1 MIDATLVG
9 EKIFNIL
16 KGQGFMVKSY
26 DREGNLTLDASQATR
41 FAVPDPN
48 ILVRYDQDTQTVQ
61 LKTSSEVDD
70 DVTRTM
76 LKNLA
81 SDNLLN
87 FDYRRFEKKVTP
99 KGEQND
105 IAASKEQEVNDVMEG
120 FGTMTGTSKSSY
132 QTLEN
137 VKLVV
142 KHSKPVNEESRGA
155 RSRHIESIYI
165 RRGGEQFKMNE
176 NNLKAARAMAR
187 HIQEGGEMHDSVGQ
201 AISEAATEYRQLN
214 EFVRYVRRSGLVNE
228 ANQNYVDMATDNII
242 NIRESFDRLAKMK
255 TYASESEN
263 IVSRS
268 QSEMLG
274 EEDEFRS
281 AFTETHFDERVGS
294 AMESIRR
301 AMGRQAAYESHIQSA
316 IANESFSDLK
326 YMMSEGDLIEYES
339 PKAQL
344 GSYVNQLSQC
354 CEDNQLGSFLKTC
367 GSKISEDAEL
377 NVFEMNTVRGC
388 ISQAQGIKESV
399 KAYDHGRAYV
409 DFISK
414 FATLPA

>member
-26 DREGNLTLDASQATR
+26 DREGNLTLDASEATR
-41 FAVPDPN
+41 FAVPEPN

-61 LKTSSEVDD
+61 LKTSSDVDD
-70 DVTRTM
+70 EVTRTM

-87 FDYRRFEKKVTP
+87 FDYRRFEKKVSP

-137 VKLVV
+137 VKIAV

-155 RSRHIESIYI
+155 RSRNIESIHI
-165 RRGGEQFKMNE
+165 RRGGESFKMNE
-176 NNLKAARAMAR
+176 NNLRAARAMAR
-187 HIQEGGEMHDSVGQ
+187 HIQEGGEMHDSVGN
-201 AISEAATEYRQLN
+201 AIQQMATEHRELR
-214 EFVRYVRRSGLVNE
+214 EFVGYVRRNSLVSESNV
-228 ANQNYVDMATDNII
+228 NYVDMAVTNVSQ
-242 NIRESFDRLAKMK
+242 IRETFDRLARAK

-263 IVSRS
+263 IVNRS

-274 EEDEFRS
+274 EEEEFRS
-281 AFTETHFDERVGS
+281 AFTETHYDDRVS
-294 AMESIRR
+294 AAMESIHK
-301 AMGRQAAYESHIQSA
+301 AMGRQAAYESHIESA
-316 IANESFSDLK
+316 VANESFSNLK
-326 YMMSEGDLIEYES
+326 HMVSEGDLIEYET
-339 PKAQL
+339 PQAQL

-354 CEDNQLGSFLKTC
+354 CEDKQLGSFLKTC
-367 GSKISEDAEL
+367 GSKISEETEL

-388 ISQAQGIKESV
+388 LSQAQGIKESI

-409 DFISK
+409 DFI
-414 FATLPA
+414 ANMAVLPA

>member
-41 FAVPDPN
+41 FAVPEPN
-48 ILVRYDQDTQTVQ
+48 ILVRYDQDSQTIQ
-61 LKTSSEVDD
+61 LKTSADVDD

-87 FDYRRFEKKVTP
+87 FDYRRFEKKVSP

-120 FGTMTGTSKSSY
+120 FGSMTGTSKSSY

-187 HIQEGGEMHDSVGQ
+187 HIQEGGEMHDSIGK
-201 AISEAATEYRQLN
+201 AISEMATEYRQLN
-214 EFVRYVRRSGLVNE
+214 EFVRYVRRNGLMNE
-228 ANQNYVDMATDNII
+228 SNQNYVDMATDNIV
-242 NIRESFDRLAKMK
+242 NIREAFDRLAKVK
-255 TYASESEN
+255 TYATESEN
-263 IVSRS
+263 IVTRS

-274 EEDEFRS
+274 EEEEFRN
-281 AFTETHFDERVGS
+281 AFTETHFDDRVGA
-294 AMESIRR
+294 AMESIHR
-301 AMGRQAAYESHIQSA
+301 AMGRQAAYESHIESA
-316 IANESFSDLK
+316 IATESFGDLQ
-326 YMMSEGDLIEYES
+326 YMVSESDLIEYES

-344 GSYVNQLSQC
+344 GHYVNQLSQC
-354 CEDNQLGSFLKTC
+354 CEDNQLGAFLKTC
-367 GSKISEDAEL
+367 GSKISEDTEL
-377 NVFEMNTVRGC
+377 SEFEMNTVRGC
-388 ISQAQGIKESV
+388 LTQAQGVQESV
-399 KAYDHGRAYV
+399 KPYDHGKAYV
-409 DFISK
+409 DFISNM
-414 FATLPA
+414 AVLPA

>member
-1 MIDATLVG
+1 
-9 EKIFNIL
+9 
-16 KGQGFMVKSY
+16 MVKSY
-26 DREGNLTLDASQATR
+26 DREGNLTLDASEATR

-61 LKTSSEVDD
+61 LKTSSDVDD
-70 DVTRTM
+70 EVTRTM

-87 FDYRRFEKKVTP
+87 FDYRRFEKKVSP

-137 VKLVV
+137 VKIAV

-155 RSRHIESIYI
+155 RSRNIESIHI
-165 RRGGEQFKMNE
+165 RRGGESFKMNE
-176 NNLKAARAMAR
+176 NNLRAARAMAR
-187 HIQEGGEMHDSVGQ
+187 HIQEGGEMHDSVGN
-201 AISEAATEYRQLN
+201 AIQQMATEHRELR
-214 EFVRYVRRSGLVNE
+214 EFVGYVRRNSLVSESNV
-228 ANQNYVDMATDNII
+228 NYVDMAVTNVSQ
-242 NIRESFDRLAKMK
+242 IRETFDRLARAK

-263 IVSRS
+263 IVNRS

-274 EEDEFRS
+274 EEEEFRS
-281 AFTETHFDERVGS
+281 AFTETHYDDRVS
-294 AMESIRR
+294 AAMESIHR
-301 AMGRQAAYESHIQSA
+301 AMGRQAAYESHIESA
-316 IANESFSDLK
+316 VANESFSNLK
-326 YMMSEGDLIEYES
+326 HMVSEGDLIEYET
-339 PKAQL
+339 PQAQL

-354 CEDNQLGSFLKTC
+354 CEDKQLGSFLKTC
-367 GSKISEDAEL
+367 GSKISEETDL
-377 NVFEMNTVRGC
+377 SVFEMNTVRGC
-388 ISQAQGIKESV
+388 LSQAQGIKESV

-409 DFISK
+409 DFI
-414 FATLPA
+414 ANMAVLPA

>member
-26 DREGNLTLDASQATR
+26 DREGNLTLDSSEATR

-48 ILVRYDQDTQTVQ
+48 ILVRYDQDTQTIQ
-61 LKTSSEVDD
+61 LKTSSDTDD

-76 LKNLA
+76 LKNLS

-87 FDYRRFEKKVTP
+87 FDYRRFEKKVSP
-99 KGEQND
+99 KGEQKD

-155 RSRHIESIYI
+155 RSRHIESIHI
-165 RRGGEQFKMNE
+165 RRGGESFKMNE
-176 NNLKAARAMAR
+176 NNLRAARAMAR
-187 HIQEGGEMHDSVGQ
+187 HIQEGGEIYDSVGN
-201 AISEAATEYRQLN
+201 AIQQMATEHRELR
-214 EFVRYVRRSGLVNE
+214 EFVGYVRRNKLVSESNV
-228 ANQNYVDMATDNII
+228 NYVDMAVTNVSQ
-242 NIRESFDRLAKMK
+242 IRETFERLARAK

-263 IVSRS
+263 IVNRS

-274 EEDEFRS
+274 EEEEFRS
-281 AFTETHFDERVGS
+281 AFTETHYDDRVS
-294 AMESIRR
+294 AAMESIHR
-301 AMGRQAAYESHIQSA
+301 AMGRQAAYESHIESA
-316 IANESFSDLK
+316 IANESFRNLK
-326 YMMSEGDLIEYES
+326 NMVSEDLIEYDT
-339 PKAQL
+339 PHAQL

-354 CEDNQLGSFLKTC
+354 CEDKQLSSFLKTC
-367 GSKISEDAEL
+367 GSKISEETEL
-377 NVFEMNTVRGC
+377 NVFEMKTVKGC
-388 ISQAQGIKESV
+388 VSQAQDITESV

-409 DFISK
+409 DFI
-414 FATLPA
+414 ANMAVLPV

>member
-26 DREGNLTLDASQATR
+26 DRDGKLTLNAGDATR
-41 FAVPDPN
+41 FAVPEPN
-48 ILVRYDQDTQTVQ
+48 ILVRYDQDTQTIQ
-61 LKTSSEVDD
+61 LKTSSDVED

-132 QTLEN
+132 QTLES

-142 KHSKPVNEESRGA
+142 KHSNPVNEESRGA
-155 RSRHIESIYI
+155 RSRNIESIHI
-165 RRGGEQFKMNE
+165 RRGGESFKMNE
-176 NNLKAARAMAR
+176 NNLRAARAMAR
-187 HIQEGGEMHDSVGQ
+187 HIQEGGEMHDSVGN
-201 AISEAATEYRQLN
+201 AIQQMATEHRELK
-214 EFVRYVRRSGLVNE
+214 EFVGYVRRNKLVSESNV
-228 ANQNYVDMATDNII
+228 NYVDMAVTNV
-242 NIRESFDRLAKMK
+242 NQIRETFERIARAK

-263 IVSRS
+263 IVNRS

-274 EEDEFRS
+274 EEEEFRS
-281 AFTETHFDERVGS
+281 AFTETHYDDRVS
-294 AMESIRR
+294 AAMESIHR
-301 AMGRQAAYESHIQSA
+301 AMGRQAAYESHIESA

-326 YMMSEGDLIEYES
+326 HMVSEDLIEYDT
-339 PKAQL
+339 PQAQL

-354 CEDNQLGSFLKTC
+354 CEDKQLGSFLKTC
-367 GSKISEDAEL
+367 GSKISEETEL

-388 ISQAQGIKESV
+388 LTQAQGIKESV

-409 DFISK
+409 DFI
-414 FATLPA
+414 ANMAVLPA

>member
-26 DREGNLTLDASQATR
+26 DRDGKLTLNAGDATR

-48 ILVRYDQDTQTVQ
+48 ILVRYDQDTQTIQ
-61 LKTSSEVDD
+61 LKTSSDVED

-132 QTLEN
+132 QTLES

-142 KHSKPVNEESRGA
+142 KHSNPVNEESRGA
-155 RSRHIESIYI
+155 RSRNIESIHI
-165 RRGGEQFKMNE
+165 RRGGESFKMNE
-176 NNLKAARAMAR
+176 NNLRAARAMAR
-187 HIQEGGEMHDSVGQ
+187 HIQEGGEMHDSVGS
-201 AISEAATEYRQLN
+201 AIQQMATEHRELK
-214 EFVRYVRRSGLVNE
+214 EFVGYVRRNKLVSESNV
-228 ANQNYVDMATDNII
+228 NYVDMAVTNV
-242 NIRESFDRLAKMK
+242 NQIRETFERIARAK

-263 IVSRS
+263 IVNRS

-274 EEDEFRS
+274 EEEEFRS
-281 AFTETHFDERVGS
+281 AFTETHYDDRVGA
-294 AMESIRR
+294 AMESIHR
-301 AMGRQAAYESHIQSA
+301 AMGRQAAYESHIESA

-326 YMMSEGDLIEYES
+326 HMVSEDLIEYDT
-339 PKAQL
+339 PQAQL

-354 CEDNQLGSFLKTC
+354 CEDKQLGSFLKTC
-367 GSKISEDAEL
+367 GSKISEETEL

-388 ISQAQGIKESV
+388 LTQAQSIKESV

-409 DFISK
+409 DFI
-414 FATLPA
+414 ANMAVLPA

>member
-1 MIDATLVG
+1 
-9 EKIFNIL
+9 
-16 KGQGFMVKSY
+16 MVKSY
-26 DREGNLTLDASQATR
+26 DREGNLTLDASEATR
-41 FAVPDPN
+41 FAVPEPN

-61 LKTSSEVDD
+61 LKTSSDVDD
-70 DVTRTM
+70 EVTRTM

-137 VKLVV
+137 VKIAV

-155 RSRHIESIYI
+155 RSRNIESIHI
-165 RRGGEQFKMNE
+165 RRGGESFKMNE
-176 NNLKAARAMAR
+176 NNLRAARAMAR
-187 HIQEGGEMHDSVGQ
+187 HIQEGGEMHDSVGN
-201 AISEAATEYRQLN
+201 AIQQMATEHRELR
-214 EFVRYVRRSGLVNE
+214 EFVGYVRRNSLVSESNV
-228 ANQNYVDMATDNII
+228 NYVDMAVTNVSQ
-242 NIRESFDRLAKMK
+242 IRETFDRLARAK

-263 IVSRS
+263 IVNRS

-274 EEDEFRS
+274 EEEEFRS
-281 AFTETHFDERVGS
+281 AFTETHYDDRVS
-294 AMESIRR
+294 AAMESIHR
-301 AMGRQAAYESHIQSA
+301 AMGRQAAYESHIESA
-316 IANESFSDLK
+316 VANESFSNLK
-326 YMMSEGDLIEYES
+326 HMVSEGDLIEYET
-339 PKAQL
+339 PQAQL

-354 CEDNQLGSFLKTC
+354 CEDKQLGSFLKTC
-367 GSKISEDAEL
+367 GSKISEETEL

-388 ISQAQGIKESV
+388 LSQAQGIKESV

-409 DFISK
+409 DFI
-414 FATLPA
+414 ANMAVLPA

>member
-41 FAVPDPN
+41 FAVPEPN
-48 ILVRYDQDTQTVQ
+48 ILVRYDQDSQTIG
-61 LKTSSEVDD
+61 LKSSADVDD

-76 LKNLA
+76 LKNL
-81 SDNLLN
+81 SDDNLLN
-87 FDYRRFEKKVTP
+87 FDYRRFEKKVSP
-99 KGEQND
+99 KGESPD
-105 IAASKEQEVNDVMEG
+105 IEASKEQEVNDVMEG

-137 VKLVV
+137 VRLVV
-142 KHSKPVNEESRGA
+142 RHSKPVNEESRGA
-155 RSRHIESIYI
+155 RSRNIESIHI
-165 RRGGEQFKMNE
+165 RRGGESFKMNE
-176 NNLKAARAMAR
+176 NNLRAARAMAR
-187 HIQEGGEMHDSVGQ
+187 HIQEGGEMHDSVGN
-201 AISEAATEYRQLN
+201 AIQQMATEHRELK
-214 EFVRYVRRSGLVNE
+214 EFVGYVRRNQLVSESNV
-228 ANQNYVDMATDNII
+228 NYVDMAVTNV
-242 NIRESFDRLAKMK
+242 NQIRETFERIARAK

-263 IVSRS
+263 IVNRS

-274 EEDEFRS
+274 EEEEFRS
-281 AFTETHFDERVGS
+281 AFTETHYDDRVS
-294 AMESIRR
+294 AAMESIHK
-301 AMGRQAAYESHIQSA
+301 AMGRQAAYESHIESA

-326 YMMSEGDLIEYES
+326 HMVSEDLIEYDT
-339 PKAQL
+339 PQAQL

-354 CEDNQLGSFLKTC
+354 CEDKQLGSFLKTC
-367 GSKISEDAEL
+367 GSKISEETEL

-388 ISQAQGIKESV
+388 LSQAQGIKESV

-409 DFISK
+409 DFI
-414 FATLPA
+414 ANMAVLPA

>member
-26 DREGNLTLDASQATR
+26 DRDGKLTLNAGDATR

-48 ILVRYDQDTQTVQ
+48 ILVRYDQDTQTIQ
-61 LKTSSEVDD
+61 LKTSSDVED

-87 FDYRRFEKKVTP
+87 FDYRRFEKKVSP

-132 QTLEN
+132 QTLES

-142 KHSKPVNEESRGA
+142 KHSNPVNEESRGA
-155 RSRHIESIYI
+155 RSRNIESIHI
-165 RRGGEQFKMNE
+165 RRGGESFKMNE
-176 NNLKAARAMAR
+176 NNLRAARAMAR
-187 HIQEGGEMHDSVGQ
+187 HIQEGGEMHDSVGN
-201 AISEAATEYRQLN
+201 AIQQMATEHRELK
-214 EFVRYVRRSGLVNE
+214 EFVGYVRRNKLVSESNV
-228 ANQNYVDMATDNII
+228 NYVDMAVTNV
-242 NIRESFDRLAKMK
+242 NQIRETFERIARAK

-263 IVSRS
+263 IVNRS

-274 EEDEFRS
+274 EEEEFRS
-281 AFTETHFDERVGS
+281 AFTETHYDDRVGA
-294 AMESIRR
+294 AMESIHR
-301 AMGRQAAYESHIQSA
+301 AMGRQAAYESHIESA

-326 YMMSEGDLIEYES
+326 HMVSEDLIEYDT
-339 PKAQL
+339 PQAQL

-354 CEDNQLGSFLKTC
+354 CEDKQLGSFLKTC
-367 GSKISEDAEL
+367 GSKISEETDL

-388 ISQAQGIKESV
+388 LTQAQGIKESV

-409 DFISK
+409 DFI
-414 FATLPA
+414 ANMAVLPA

>member
-1 MIDATLVG
+1 
-9 EKIFNIL
+9 
-16 KGQGFMVKSY
+16 MVKSY
-26 DREGNLTLDASQATR
+26 DREGNLTLDASEATR

-61 LKTSSEVDD
+61 LKTSSDVDD
-70 DVTRTM
+70 EVTRTM

-87 FDYRRFEKKVTP
+87 FDYRRFEKKVSP

-137 VKLVV
+137 VKIAV

-155 RSRHIESIYI
+155 RSRNIESIHI
-165 RRGGEQFKMNE
+165 RRGGESFKMNE
-176 NNLKAARAMAR
+176 NDLRAARAMAR
-187 HIQEGGEMHDSVGQ
+187 HIQEGGEMHDSVGN
-201 AISEAATEYRQLN
+201 AIQQMATEHRELR
-214 EFVRYVRRSGLVNE
+214 EFVGYVRRNSLVSESNV
-228 ANQNYVDMATDNII
+228 NYVDMAVTNVSQ
-242 NIRESFDRLAKMK
+242 IRETFDRLARAK

-263 IVSRS
+263 IVNRS

-274 EEDEFRS
+274 EEEEFRS
-281 AFTETHFDERVGS
+281 AFTETHYDDRVS
-294 AMESIRR
+294 AAMESIHR
-301 AMGRQAAYESHIQSA
+301 AMGRQAAYESHIESA
-316 IANESFSDLK
+316 VANESFSNLK
-326 YMMSEGDLIEYES
+326 HMVSEGDLIEYET
-339 PKAQL
+339 PQAQL

-354 CEDNQLGSFLKTC
+354 CEDKQLGSFLKTC
-367 GSKISEDAEL
+367 GSKISEETEL

-388 ISQAQGIKESV
+388 LSQAQGIKESI

-409 DFISK
+409 DFI
-414 FATLPA
+414 ANMAVLPA

>member
-1 MIDATLVG
+1 MIEANLVG

-16 KGQGFMVKSY
+16 KGQGFMVKNY
-26 DREGNLTLDASQATR
+26 DREGNLTLNAGEATR
-41 FAVPDPN
+41 FAVPEPN
-48 ILVRYDQDTQTVQ
+48 ILVRYDQDTQTIQ
-61 LKTSSEVDD
+61 LKTSSDVED

-142 KHSKPVNEESRGA
+142 RHSKPVNEESRGA
-155 RSRHIESIYI
+155 RSRNIESIHI
-165 RRGGEQFKMNE
+165 RRGGESFKMNE
-176 NNLKAARAMAR
+176 NNLRAARAMAR
-187 HIQEGGEMHDSVGQ
+187 HIQEGGEMHDSVGN
-201 AISEAATEYRQLN
+201 AIQQMATEHRELK
-214 EFVRYVRRSGLVNE
+214 EFVGYVRRNKLVSESNV
-228 ANQNYVDMATDNII
+228 NYVDMAVTNV
-242 NIRESFDRLAKMK
+242 NQIRETFERIARAK

-263 IVSRS
+263 IVNRS

-274 EEDEFRS
+274 EEEEFRS
-281 AFTETHFDERVGS
+281 AFTETHYDDRVS
-294 AMESIRR
+294 AAMESIHK
-301 AMGRQAAYESHIQSA
+301 AMGRQAAYESHIESA

-326 YMMSEGDLIEYES
+326 HMVSEDLIEYDT
-339 PKAQL
+339 PQAQL

-354 CEDNQLGSFLKTC
+354 CEDKQLSSFLKTC
-367 GSKISEDAEL
+367 GSKISEETEL
-377 NVFEMNTVRGC
+377 SVFEMKTVKGC
-388 ISQAQGIKESV
+388 VSQAQDITESV

-409 DFISK
+409 DFI
-414 FATLPA
+414 ANMAVLPA

>member
-1 MIDATLVG
+1 
-9 EKIFNIL
+9 
-16 KGQGFMVKSY
+16 MVKSY
-26 DREGNLTLDASQATR
+26 DREGNLTLDASEATR
-41 FAVPDPN
+41 FAVPEPN
-48 ILVRYDQDTQTVQ
+48 VLVRYDQDTQTVQ
-61 LKTSSEVDD
+61 LKTSSDVDD
-70 DVTRTM
+70 EVTRTM

-137 VKLVV
+137 VKIAV

-155 RSRHIESIYI
+155 RSRNIESIHI
-165 RRGGEQFKMNE
+165 RRGGESFKMNE
-176 NNLKAARAMAR
+176 NNLRAARAMAR
-187 HIQEGGEMHDSVGQ
+187 HIQEGGEMHDSVGN
-201 AISEAATEYRQLN
+201 AIQQMATEHRELR
-214 EFVRYVRRSGLVNE
+214 EFVGYVRRNSLVSESNV
-228 ANQNYVDMATDNII
+228 NYVDMAVTNVSQ
-242 NIRESFDRLAKMK
+242 IRETFDRLARAK

-263 IVSRS
+263 IVNRS

-274 EEDEFRS
+274 EEEEFRN
-281 AFTETHFDERVGS
+281 AFTETHYDDRVS
-294 AMESIRR
+294 AAMESIHR
-301 AMGRQAAYESHIQSA
+301 AMGRQAAYESHIESA
-316 IANESFSDLK
+316 VANESFSNLK
-326 YMMSEGDLIEYES
+326 HMVSEGDLIEYET
-339 PKAQL
+339 PQAQL

-354 CEDNQLGSFLKTC
+354 CEDKQLGSFLKTC
-367 GSKISEDAEL
+367 GSKISEETEL

-388 ISQAQGIKESV
+388 LSQAQGIKESV

-409 DFISK
+409 DFI
-414 FATLPA
+414 ANMAVLPA

>member
-26 DREGNLTLDASQATR
+26 DRDGKLTLNAGDATR

-48 ILVRYDQDTQTVQ
+48 ILVRYDQDTQTIQ
-61 LKTSSEVDD
+61 LKTSSDVED

-132 QTLEN
+132 QTLES

-142 KHSKPVNEESRGA
+142 KHSNPVNEESRGA
-155 RSRHIESIYI
+155 RSRNIESIHI
-165 RRGGEQFKMNE
+165 RRGGESFKMNE
-176 NNLKAARAMAR
+176 NNLRAARAMAR
-187 HIQEGGEMHDSVGQ
+187 HIQEGGEMHDSVGN
-201 AISEAATEYRQLN
+201 AIQQMATEHRELK
-214 EFVRYVRRSGLVNE
+214 EFVGYVRRNKLVSESNV
-228 ANQNYVDMATDNII
+228 NYVDMAVTNV
-242 NIRESFDRLAKMK
+242 NQIRETFERIARAK

-263 IVSRS
+263 IVNRS

-274 EEDEFRS
+274 EEEEFRS
-281 AFTETHFDERVGS
+281 AFTETHYDDRVS
-294 AMESIRR
+294 AAMESIHR
-301 AMGRQAAYESHIQSA
+301 AMGRQAAYESHIESA
-316 IANESFSDLK
+316 IANESFTDLK
-326 YMMSEGDLIEYES
+326 HMVSEDLIEYDT
-339 PKAQL
+339 PQAQL

-354 CEDNQLGSFLKTC
+354 CEDKQLGSFLKTC
-367 GSKISEDAEL
+367 GSKISEETEL

-388 ISQAQGIKESV
+388 LTQAQGIKESV

-409 DFISK
+409 DFI
-414 FATLPA
+414 ANMAVLPA

>member
-1 MIDATLVG
+1 
-9 EKIFNIL
+9 
-16 KGQGFMVKSY
+16 MVKSY
-26 DREGNLTLDASQATR
+26 DRDGKLTLNAGDATR

-48 ILVRYDQDTQTVQ
+48 ILVRYDQDTQTIQ
-61 LKTSSEVDD
+61 LKTSSDVED

-132 QTLEN
+132 QTLES

-142 KHSKPVNEESRGA
+142 KHSNPVNEESRGA
-155 RSRHIESIYI
+155 RSRNIESIHI
-165 RRGGEQFKMNE
+165 RRGGESFKMNE
-176 NNLKAARAMAR
+176 NNLRAARAMAR
-187 HIQEGGEMHDSVGQ
+187 HIQEGGEMHDSVGN
-201 AISEAATEYRQLN
+201 AIQQMATEHRELK
-214 EFVRYVRRSGLVNE
+214 EFVGYVRRNKLVSESNV
-228 ANQNYVDMATDNII
+228 NYVDMAVTNV
-242 NIRESFDRLAKMK
+242 NQIRETFERIARAK

-263 IVSRS
+263 IVNRS

-274 EEDEFRS
+274 EEEEFRS
-281 AFTETHFDERVGS
+281 AFTETHYDDRVS
-294 AMESIRR
+294 AAMESIHK
-301 AMGRQAAYESHIQSA
+301 AMGRQAAYESHIESA

-326 YMMSEGDLIEYES
+326 HMVSEDLIEYDT
-339 PKAQL
+339 PQAQL

-354 CEDNQLGSFLKTC
+354 CEDKQLGSFLKTC
-367 GSKISEDAEL
+367 GSKISEETEL

-388 ISQAQGIKESV
+388 LTQAQGIKESV

-409 DFISK
+409 DFI
-414 FATLPA
+414 ANMAVLPA

>member
-48 ILVRYDQDTQTVQ
+48 ILVRYDQDTQTIQ
-61 LKTSSEVDD
+61 LKTSSDVDD
-70 DVTRTM
+70 EVTRSM

-87 FDYRRFEKKVTP
+87 FDYRRFEKKVSP

-142 KHSKPVNEESRGA
+142 RHSKPVNEESRGA
-155 RSRHIESIYI
+155 RSRNIESIHI
-165 RRGGEQFKMNE
+165 RRGGESFKMNE
-176 NNLKAARAMAR
+176 NNLRAARAMAR
-187 HIQEGGEMHDSVGQ
+187 HIQEGGEMHDSVGS
-201 AISEAATEYRQLN
+201 AIQQMATEHRELK
-214 EFVRYVRRSGLVNE
+214 EFVGYVRRNSLVSESNV
-228 ANQNYVDMATDNII
+228 NYVDMAVTNV
-242 NIRESFDRLAKMK
+242 NQIRETFERIARAK

-263 IVSRS
+263 IVNRS

-274 EEDEFRS
+274 EEEEFRS
-281 AFTETHFDERVGS
+281 AFTETHYDDRVS
-294 AMESIRR
+294 AAMESIHR
-301 AMGRQAAYESHIQSA
+301 AMGRQAAYESHIESA
-316 IANESFSDLK
+316 IANESFTDLK
-326 YMMSEGDLIEYES
+326 HMVSEDLIEYDT
-339 PKAQL
+339 PQAQL

-354 CEDNQLGSFLKTC
+354 CEDKQLGSFLKTC
-367 GSKISEDAEL
+367 GSKISEETEL

-388 ISQAQGIKESV
+388 LTQAQGIKESV

-409 DFISK
+409 DFI
-414 FATLPA
+414 ANMAVLPA

>member
-1 MIDATLVG
+1 
-9 EKIFNIL
+9 
-16 KGQGFMVKSY
+16 MVKSY
-26 DREGNLTLDASQATR
+26 DRDGKLTLNAGEATR
-41 FAVPDPN
+41 FAVPEPN

-61 LKTSSEVDD
+61 LKTSSDVDD
-70 DVTRTM
+70 EVTRTM

-87 FDYRRFEKKVTP
+87 FDYRRFEKKVSP

-155 RSRHIESIYI
+155 RSRHIESIHI
-165 RRGGEQFKMNE
+165 RRGGESFKMNE
-176 NNLKAARAMAR
+176 NNLRAARAMAR
-187 HIQEGGEMHDSVGQ
+187 HIQEGGEMHDSVGN
-201 AISEAATEYRQLN
+201 AIQQMATEHRELK
-214 EFVRYVRRSGLVNE
+214 EFVGYVRRNKLVSESNV
-228 ANQNYVDMATDNII
+228 NYVDMAVTNV
-242 NIRESFDRLAKMK
+242 NQIRETFERIARAK

-263 IVSRS
+263 IVNRS

-274 EEDEFRS
+274 EEEEFRS
-281 AFTETHFDERVGS
+281 AFTETHYDDRVS
-294 AMESIRR
+294 AAMESIHK
-301 AMGRQAAYESHIQSA
+301 AMGRQAAYESHIESA

-326 YMMSEGDLIEYES
+326 HMVSEDLIEYDT
-339 PKAQL
+339 PQAQL

-354 CEDNQLGSFLKTC
+354 CEDKQLGSFLKTC
-367 GSKISEDAEL
+367 GSKISEETEL

-388 ISQAQGIKESV
+388 LTQAQGIKESV

-409 DFISK
+409 DFI
-414 FATLPA
+414 ANMAVLPA

>member
-1 MIDATLVG
+1 
-9 EKIFNIL
+9 
-16 KGQGFMVKSY
+16 MVKSY
-26 DREGNLTLDASQATR
+26 DREGNLTLDASDATR

-48 ILVRYDQDTQTVQ
+48 ILVRYDQDTQTIQ
-61 LKTSSEVDD
+61 LKTSSDVDD
-70 DVTRTM
+70 EVTRSM

-87 FDYRRFEKKVTP
+87 FDYRRFEKKVSP

-142 KHSKPVNEESRGA
+142 RHSKPVNEESRGA
-155 RSRHIESIYI
+155 RSRNIESIHI
-165 RRGGEQFKMNE
+165 RRGGESFKMNE
-176 NNLKAARAMAR
+176 NNLRAARAMAR
-187 HIQEGGEMHDSVGQ
+187 HIQEGGEMHDSVGS
-201 AISEAATEYRQLN
+201 AIQQMATEHRELK
-214 EFVRYVRRSGLVNE
+214 EFVGYVRRNSLVSESNV
-228 ANQNYVDMATDNII
+228 NYVDMAVTNV
-242 NIRESFDRLAKMK
+242 NQIRETFERIARAK

-263 IVSRS
+263 IVNRS

-274 EEDEFRS
+274 EEEEFRS
-281 AFTETHFDERVGS
+281 AFTETHYDDRVS
-294 AMESIRR
+294 AAMESIHR
-301 AMGRQAAYESHIQSA
+301 AMGRQAAYESHIESA
-316 IANESFSDLK
+316 IANESFTDLK
-326 YMMSEGDLIEYES
+326 HMVSEDLIEYDT
-339 PKAQL
+339 PQAQL

-354 CEDNQLGSFLKTC
+354 CEDKQLGSFLKTC
-367 GSKISEDAEL
+367 GSKISEETDL

-388 ISQAQGIKESV
+388 LTQAQGIKESV

-409 DFISK
+409 DFI
-414 FATLPA
+414 ANMAVLPA

>member
-26 DREGNLTLDASQATR
+26 DRDGKLTLNAGDATR

-48 ILVRYDQDTQTVQ
+48 ILVRYDQDTQTIQ
-61 LKTSSEVDD
+61 LKTSSDVED

-132 QTLEN
+132 QTLES

-142 KHSKPVNEESRGA
+142 KHSNPVNEESRGA
-155 RSRHIESIYI
+155 RSRNIESIHI
-165 RRGGEQFKMNE
+165 RRGGESFKMNE
-176 NNLKAARAMAR
+176 NNLRAARAMAR
-187 HIQEGGEMHDSVGQ
+187 HIQEGGEMHDSVGN
-201 AISEAATEYRQLN
+201 AIQQMATEHRELK
-214 EFVRYVRRSGLVNE
+214 EFVGYVRRNKLVSESNV
-228 ANQNYVDMATDNII
+228 NYVDMAVTNV
-242 NIRESFDRLAKMK
+242 NQIRETFERIARAK

-263 IVSRS
+263 IVNRS

-274 EEDEFRS
+274 EEEEFRS
-281 AFTETHFDERVGS
+281 AFTETHYDDRVGA
-294 AMESIRR
+294 AMESIHR
-301 AMGRQAAYESHIQSA
+301 AMGRQAAYESHIESA

-326 YMMSEGDLIEYES
+326 HMVSEDLIEYDT
-339 PKAQL
+339 PQAQL

-354 CEDNQLGSFLKTC
+354 CEDKQLGSFLKTC
-367 GSKISEDAEL
+367 GSKISEETDL

-388 ISQAQGIKESV
+388 LTQAQGIKESV

-409 DFISK
+409 DFI
-414 FATLPA
+414 ANMAVLPA

>member
-1 MIDATLVG
+1 MIEANLVG

-16 KGQGFMVKSY
+16 KGQGFMVKNY
-26 DREGNLTLDASQATR
+26 DREGNLTLNAGEATR
-41 FAVPDPN
+41 FAVPEPN
-48 ILVRYDQDTQTVQ
+48 ILVRYDQDTQTIQ
-61 LKTSSEVDD
+61 LKTSSDVDD
-70 DVTRTM
+70 EVTRTM

-155 RSRHIESIYI
+155 RSRHIESIHI
-165 RRGGEQFKMNE
+165 RRGGESFKMNE
-176 NNLKAARAMAR
+176 NNLRAARAMAR
-187 HIQEGGEMHDSVGQ
+187 HIQEGGEMHDSVGN
-201 AISEAATEYRQLN
+201 AIQQMATEHRELK
-214 EFVRYVRRSGLVNE
+214 EFVGYVRRNKLVSESNV
-228 ANQNYVDMATDNII
+228 NYVDMAVTNV
-242 NIRESFDRLAKMK
+242 NQIRETFERIARAK

-263 IVSRS
+263 IVNRS

-274 EEDEFRS
+274 EEEEFRS
-281 AFTETHFDERVGS
+281 AFTETHYDDRVS
-294 AMESIRR
+294 AAMESIHR
-301 AMGRQAAYESHIQSA
+301 AMGRQAAYESHIESA
-316 IANESFSDLK
+316 VANESFSNLK
-326 YMMSEGDLIEYES
+326 HMVSEDLIEYDT
-339 PKAQL
+339 PQAQL

-354 CEDNQLGSFLKTC
+354 CEDKQLGSFLKTC
-367 GSKISEDAEL
+367 GSKISEETEL

-388 ISQAQGIKESV
+388 LSQAQGIKESV

-409 DFISK
+409 DFI
-414 FATLPA
+414 ANMAVLPA

>member
-1 MIDATLVG
+1 MIEANLVG

-16 KGQGFMVKSY
+16 KGQGFMVKNY
-26 DREGNLTLDASQATR
+26 DREGNLTLNAGEATR
-41 FAVPDPN
+41 FAVPEPN
-48 ILVRYDQDTQTVQ
+48 ILVRYDQDTQTIQ
-61 LKTSSEVDD
+61 LKTSSDVED

-132 QTLEN
+132 QTLES

-142 KHSKPVNEESRGA
+142 KHSNPVNEESRGA
-155 RSRHIESIYI
+155 RSRNIESIHI
-165 RRGGEQFKMNE
+165 RRGGESFKMNE
-176 NNLKAARAMAR
+176 NNLRAARAMAR
-187 HIQEGGEMHDSVGQ
+187 HIQEGGEMHDSVGN
-201 AISEAATEYRQLN
+201 AIQQMATEHRELK
-214 EFVRYVRRSGLVNE
+214 EFVGYVRRNKLVSESNV
-228 ANQNYVDMATDNII
+228 NYVDMAVTNV
-242 NIRESFDRLAKMK
+242 NQIRETFERIARAK

-263 IVSRS
+263 IVNRS

-274 EEDEFRS
+274 EEEEFRS
-281 AFTETHFDERVGS
+281 AFTETHYDDRVS
-294 AMESIRR
+294 AAMESIHK
-301 AMGRQAAYESHIQSA
+301 AMGRQAAYESHIESA

-326 YMMSEGDLIEYES
+326 HMVSEDLIEYDT
-339 PKAQL
+339 PQAQL

-354 CEDNQLGSFLKTC
+354 CEDKQLGSFLKTC
-367 GSKISEDAEL
+367 GSKISEETEL

-388 ISQAQGIKESV
+388 LSQAQGIKESV

-409 DFISK
+409 DFI
-414 FATLPA
+414 ANMAVLPA

>member
-1 MIDATLVG
+1 
-9 EKIFNIL
+9 
-16 KGQGFMVKSY
+16 MVKSY
-26 DREGNLTLDASQATR
+26 DREGNLTLDASEATR
-41 FAVPDPN
+41 FAVPEPN
-48 ILVRYDQDTQTVQ
+48 ILVRYDQDTQTIQ
-61 LKTSSEVDD
+61 LKTSSDVDD
-70 DVTRTM
+70 EVTRTM

-137 VKLVV
+137 VKIAV

-155 RSRHIESIYI
+155 RSRNIESIHI
-165 RRGGEQFKMNE
+165 RRGGESFKMNE

-187 HIQEGGEMHDSVGQ
+187 HIQEGGEMYDSVGN
-201 AISEAATEYRQLN
+201 AIQQMATEHRELR
-214 EFVRYVRRSGLVNE
+214 EFVSYVRRNSLVSESNV
-228 ANQNYVDMATDNII
+228 NYVDMAVTNV
-242 NIRESFDRLAKMK
+242 NQIRETFERIARAK

-263 IVSRS
+263 IVNRS

-274 EEDEFRS
+274 EEEEFRS
-281 AFTETHFDERVGS
+281 AFTETHYDDRVGA
-294 AMESIRR
+294 AMESIHR
-301 AMGRQAAYESHIQSA
+301 AMGRQAAYESHIESA
-316 IANESFSDLK
+316 IANESFTDLK
-326 YMMSEGDLIEYES
+326 HMVSEDLIEYDT
-339 PKAQL
+339 PQAQL

-354 CEDNQLGSFLKTC
+354 CEDKQLGSFLKTC
-367 GSKISEDAEL
+367 GSKISEETEL

-388 ISQAQGIKESV
+388 LTQAQGIKESV

-409 DFISK
+409 DFI
-414 FATLPA
+414 ANMAVLPA

>member
-41 FAVPDPN
+41 FAVPEPN
-48 ILVRYDQDTQTVQ
+48 VLVRYDQDTQTVQ
-61 LKTSSEVDD
+61 LKTSSDVDD
-70 DVTRTM
+70 EVTRTM

-87 FDYRRFEKKVTP
+87 FDYRRFEKKVSP

-142 KHSKPVNEESRGA
+142 KHTTPVNEESRGA
-155 RSRHIESIYI
+155 RSRNIESIHI
-165 RRGGEQFKMNE
+165 RRGGESFKMNE
-176 NNLKAARAMAR
+176 NNLRAARAMAR
-187 HIQEGGEMHDSVGQ
+187 HIQEGGEMHDSVGN
-201 AISEAATEYRQLN
+201 AIQQMATEHRELR
-214 EFVRYVRRSGLVNE
+214 EFVGYVRRNSLVSESNV
-228 ANQNYVDMATDNII
+228 NYVDMAVTNVSQ
-242 NIRESFDRLAKMK
+242 IRETFDRLARAK

-263 IVSRS
+263 IVNRS

-274 EEDEFRS
+274 EEEEFRN
-281 AFTETHFDERVGS
+281 AFTETHYDDRVS
-294 AMESIRR
+294 AAMESIHR
-301 AMGRQAAYESHIQSA
+301 AMGRQAAYESHIESA
-316 IANESFSDLK
+316 VANESFSNLK
-326 YMMSEGDLIEYES
+326 HMVSEGDLIEYET
-339 PKAQL
+339 PQAQL

-354 CEDNQLGSFLKTC
+354 CEDKQLGSFLKTC
-367 GSKISEDAEL
+367 GSKISEETEL

-388 ISQAQGIKESV
+388 LSQAQGIKESI

-409 DFISK
+409 DFI
-414 FATLPA
+414 ANMAVLPA

>member
-1 MIDATLVG
+1 
-9 EKIFNIL
+9 
-16 KGQGFMVKSY
+16 MVKSY
-26 DREGNLTLDASQATR
+26 DREGNLTLDASEATR

-61 LKTSSEVDD
+61 LKTSSDVDD
-70 DVTRTM
+70 EVTRTM

-87 FDYRRFEKKVTP
+87 FDYRRFEKKVSP

-137 VKLVV
+137 VKIAV

-155 RSRHIESIYI
+155 RSRNIESIHI
-165 RRGGEQFKMNE
+165 RRGGESFKMNE
-176 NNLKAARAMAR
+176 NNLRAARAMAR
-187 HIQEGGEMHDSVGQ
+187 HIQEGGEMHDSVGN
-201 AISEAATEYRQLN
+201 AIQQMATEHRELR
-214 EFVRYVRRSGLVNE
+214 EFVGYVRRNSLVSESNV
-228 ANQNYVDMATDNII
+228 NYVDMAVTNVSQ
-242 NIRESFDRLAKMK
+242 IRETFDRLARAK

-263 IVSRS
+263 IVNRS

-274 EEDEFRS
+274 EEEEFRS
-281 AFTETHFDERVGS
+281 AFTETHYDDRVS
-294 AMESIRR
+294 AAMESIHR
-301 AMGRQAAYESHIQSA
+301 AMGRQAAYESHIESA
-316 IANESFSDLK
+316 IANESFSNLK
-326 YMMSEGDLIEYES
+326 HMVSEGDLIEYET
-339 PKAQL
+339 PQAQL

-354 CEDNQLGSFLKTC
+354 CEDKQLGSFLKTC
-367 GSKISEDAEL
+367 GSKISEETDL
-377 NVFEMNTVRGC
+377 SVFEMNTVRGC
-388 ISQAQGIKESV
+388 LSQAQGIKESV

-409 DFISK
+409 DFI
-414 FATLPA
+414 ANMAVLPA

>member
-26 DREGNLTLDASQATR
+26 DRDGKLTLNAGDATR

-48 ILVRYDQDTQTVQ
+48 ILVRYDQDTQTIQ
-61 LKTSSEVDD
+61 LKTSSDVED

-132 QTLEN
+132 QTLES

-142 KHSKPVNEESRGA
+142 KHSNPVNEESRGA
-155 RSRHIESIYI
+155 RSRNIESIHI
-165 RRGGEQFKMNE
+165 RRGGESFKMNE
-176 NNLKAARAMAR
+176 NNLRAARAMAR
-187 HIQEGGEMHDSVGQ
+187 HIQEGGEMHDSVGS
-201 AISEAATEYRQLN
+201 AIQQMATEHRELK
-214 EFVRYVRRSGLVNE
+214 EFVGYVRRNKLVSESNV
-228 ANQNYVDMATDNII
+228 NYVDMAVTNV
-242 NIRESFDRLAKMK
+242 NQIRETFERIARAK

-263 IVSRS
+263 IVNRS

-274 EEDEFRS
+274 EEEEFRS
-281 AFTETHFDERVGS
+281 AFTETHYDDRVS
-294 AMESIRR
+294 AAMESIHR
-301 AMGRQAAYESHIQSA
+301 AMGRQAAYESHIESA

-326 YMMSEGDLIEYES
+326 HMVSEDLIEYDT
-339 PKAQL
+339 PQAQL
-344 GSYVNQLSQC
+344 GSYVNQLSHC
-354 CEDNQLGSFLKTC
+354 CEDKQLGSFLKTC
-367 GSKISEDAEL
+367 GSKISEETEL

-388 ISQAQGIKESV
+388 LTQAQGIKESV

-409 DFISK
+409 DFI
-414 FATLPA
+414 ANMAVLPA

>member
-26 DREGNLTLDASQATR
+26 DREGNLTLDASEATR

-48 ILVRYDQDTQTVQ
+48 ILVRYDQDTQTIQ
-61 LKTSSEVDD
+61 LKTSSDVDD

-76 LKNLA
+76 LKNLS

-142 KHSKPVNEESRGA
+142 RHSKPVNEESRGA
-155 RSRHIESIYI
+155 RSRNIESIHI
-165 RRGGEQFKMNE
+165 RRGGESFKMNE
-176 NNLKAARAMAR
+176 NNLRAARAMAR
-187 HIQEGGEMHDSVGQ
+187 HIQEGGEVYDSVGN
-201 AISEAATEYRQLN
+201 AIQQMATEHRELR
-214 EFVRYVRRSGLVNE
+214 EFVGYVRRNKLVSESNV
-228 ANQNYVDMATDNII
+228 NYVDMAVTNVSQ
-242 NIRESFDRLAKMK
+242 IRETFERLARAK

-263 IVSRS
+263 IVNRS

-274 EEDEFRS
+274 EEEEFRS
-281 AFTETHFDERVGS
+281 AFTETHYDDRVS
-294 AMESIRR
+294 AAMESIHR
-301 AMGRQAAYESHIQSA
+301 AMGRQAAYESHIESA
-316 IANESFSDLK
+316 IANESFRNLK
-326 YMMSEGDLIEYES
+326 NMVSEDLIEYDT
-339 PKAQL
+339 PHAQL

-354 CEDNQLGSFLKTC
+354 CEDKQLSSFLKTC
-367 GSKISEDAEL
+367 GSKISEETEL
-377 NVFEMNTVRGC
+377 SVFEMKTVKGC
-388 ISQAQGIKESV
+388 VSQAQDITESV

-409 DFISK
+409 DFI
-414 FATLPA
+414 ANMAVLPA

>member
-1 MIDATLVG
+1 
-9 EKIFNIL
+9 
-16 KGQGFMVKSY
+16 MVKSY
-26 DREGNLTLDASQATR
+26 DREGNLTLDASEATR
-41 FAVPDPN
+41 FAVPEPN

-61 LKTSSEVDD
+61 LKTSSDVDD
-70 DVTRTM
+70 EVTRTM

-87 FDYRRFEKKVTP
+87 FDYRRFEKKVSP

-137 VKLVV
+137 VKIAV

-155 RSRHIESIYI
+155 RSRNIESIHI
-165 RRGGEQFKMNE
+165 RRGGESFKMNE
-176 NNLKAARAMAR
+176 NNLRAARAMAR
-187 HIQEGGEMHDSVGQ
+187 HIQEGGEMHDSVGN
-201 AISEAATEYRQLN
+201 AIQQMATEHRELR
-214 EFVRYVRRSGLVNE
+214 EFVGYVRRNSLVSESNV
-228 ANQNYVDMATDNII
+228 NYVDMAVTNVSQ
-242 NIRESFDRLAKMK
+242 IRETFDRLARAK

-263 IVSRS
+263 IVNRS

-274 EEDEFRS
+274 EEEEFRS
-281 AFTETHFDERVGS
+281 AFTETHYDDRVS
-294 AMESIRR
+294 AAMESIHR
-301 AMGRQAAYESHIQSA
+301 AMGRQAAYESHIESA
-316 IANESFSDLK
+316 VANESFSNLK
-326 YMMSEGDLIEYES
+326 HMVSEGDLIEYET
-339 PKAQL
+339 PQAQL

-354 CEDNQLGSFLKTC
+354 CEDKQLGSFLKTC
-367 GSKISEDAEL
+367 GSKISEETEL

-388 ISQAQGIKESV
+388 LSQAQGIKESV

-409 DFISK
+409 DFI
-414 FATLPA
+414 ANMAVLPA

>member
-26 DREGNLTLDASQATR
+26 DRDGKLTLNAGDATR

-48 ILVRYDQDTQTVQ
+48 ILVRYDQDTQTIQ
-61 LKTSSEVDD
+61 LKTSSDVED

-132 QTLEN
+132 QTLES

-142 KHSKPVNEESRGA
+142 KHSNPVNEESRGA
-155 RSRHIESIYI
+155 RSRNIESIHI
-165 RRGGEQFKMNE
+165 RRGGESFKMNE
-176 NNLKAARAMAR
+176 NNLRAARAMAR
-187 HIQEGGEMHDSVGQ
+187 HIQEGGEMHDSVGN
-201 AISEAATEYRQLN
+201 AIQQMATEHRELK
-214 EFVRYVRRSGLVNE
+214 EFVGYVRRNKLVSESNV
-228 ANQNYVDMATDNII
+228 NYVDMAVTNV
-242 NIRESFDRLAKMK
+242 NQIRETFERIARAK

-263 IVSRS
+263 IVNRS

-274 EEDEFRS
+274 EEEEFRS
-281 AFTETHFDERVGS
+281 AFTETHYDDRVS
-294 AMESIRR
+294 AAMESIHR
-301 AMGRQAAYESHIQSA
+301 AMGRQAAYESHIESA

-326 YMMSEGDLIEYES
+326 HMVSEDLIEYDT
-339 PKAQL
+339 PQAQL

-354 CEDNQLGSFLKTC
+354 CEDKQLGSFLKTC
-367 GSKISEDAEL
+367 GSKISEETEL

-388 ISQAQGIKESV
+388 LTQAQGIKESV

-409 DFISK
+409 DFI
-414 FATLPA
+414 ANMAVLPA

>member
-1 MIDATLVG
+1 
-9 EKIFNIL
+9 
-16 KGQGFMVKSY
+16 MVKSY
-26 DREGNLTLDASQATR
+26 DREGNLTLDASEATR

-61 LKTSSEVDD
+61 LKTSSDVDD
-70 DVTRTM
+70 EVTRTM

-87 FDYRRFEKKVTP
+87 FDYRRFEKKVSP

-137 VKLVV
+137 VKIAV

-155 RSRHIESIYI
+155 RSRNIESIHI
-165 RRGGEQFKMNE
+165 RRGGESFKMNE
-176 NNLKAARAMAR
+176 NNLRAARAMAR
-187 HIQEGGEMHDSVGQ
+187 HIQEGGEMHDSVGN
-201 AISEAATEYRQLN
+201 AIQQMATEHRELR
-214 EFVRYVRRSGLVNE
+214 EFVGYVRRNSLVSESNV
-228 ANQNYVDMATDNII
+228 NYVDMAVTNVSQ
-242 NIRESFDRLAKMK
+242 IRETFDRLARAK

-263 IVSRS
+263 IVNRS

-274 EEDEFRS
+274 EEEEFRS
-281 AFTETHFDERVGS
+281 AFTETHYDDRVS
-294 AMESIRR
+294 AAMESIHK
-301 AMGRQAAYESHIQSA
+301 AMGRQAAYESHIESA
-316 IANESFSDLK
+316 VANESFSNLK
-326 YMMSEGDLIEYES
+326 HMVSEGDLIEYET
-339 PKAQL
+339 PQAQL

-354 CEDNQLGSFLKTC
+354 CEDKQLGSFLKTC
-367 GSKISEDAEL
+367 GSKISEETEL

-388 ISQAQGIKESV
+388 LSQAQGIKESV

-409 DFISK
+409 DFI
-414 FATLPA
+414 ANMAVLPA

>member
-26 DREGNLTLDASQATR
+26 DRDGKLTLNAGDATR
-41 FAVPDPN
+41 FAVPEPN
-48 ILVRYDQDTQTVQ
+48 ILVRYDQDTQTIQ
-61 LKTSSEVDD
+61 LKTSSDVED

-132 QTLEN
+132 QTLES

-142 KHSKPVNEESRGA
+142 KHSNPVNEESRGA
-155 RSRHIESIYI
+155 RSRNIESIHI
-165 RRGGEQFKMNE
+165 RRGGESFKMNE
-176 NNLKAARAMAR
+176 NNLRAARAMAR
-187 HIQEGGEMHDSVGQ
+187 HIQEGGEMHDSVGN
-201 AISEAATEYRQLN
+201 AIQQMATEHRELK
-214 EFVRYVRRSGLVNE
+214 EFVGYVRRNKLVSESNV
-228 ANQNYVDMATDNII
+228 NYVDMAVTNV
-242 NIRESFDRLAKMK
+242 NQIRETFERIARAK

-263 IVSRS
+263 IVNRS

-274 EEDEFRS
+274 EEEEFRS
-281 AFTETHFDERVGS
+281 AFTETHYDDRVGA
-294 AMESIRR
+294 AMESIHR
-301 AMGRQAAYESHIQSA
+301 AMGRQAAYESHIESA

-326 YMMSEGDLIEYES
+326 HMVSEDLIEYDT
-339 PKAQL
+339 PQAQL

-354 CEDNQLGSFLKTC
+354 CEDKQLGSFLKTC
-367 GSKISEDAEL
+367 GSKISEETEL

-388 ISQAQGIKESV
+388 LTQAQGIKESV

-409 DFISK
+409 DFI
-414 FATLPA
+414 ANMAVLPA

>member
-1 MIDATLVG
+1 
-9 EKIFNIL
+9 
-16 KGQGFMVKSY
+16 MVKSY
-26 DREGNLTLDASQATR
+26 DREGNLTLDASEATR

-61 LKTSSEVDD
+61 LKTSSDVDD

-76 LKNLA
+76 LKNLS

-87 FDYRRFEKKVTP
+87 FDYRRFEKKVSP

-137 VKLVV
+137 VKIAV

-155 RSRHIESIYI
+155 RSRNIESIHI
-165 RRGGEQFKMNE
+165 RRGGESFKMNE
-176 NNLKAARAMAR
+176 NNLRAARAMAR
-187 HIQEGGEMHDSVGQ
+187 HIQEGGEMHDSVGN
-201 AISEAATEYRQLN
+201 AIQQMATEHRELR
-214 EFVRYVRRSGLVNE
+214 EFVGYVRRNSLVSESNV
-228 ANQNYVDMATDNII
+228 NYVDMAVTNVSQ
-242 NIRESFDRLAKMK
+242 IRETFERLARAK

-263 IVSRS
+263 IVNRS

-274 EEDEFRS
+274 EEEEFRS
-281 AFTETHFDERVGS
+281 AFTETHYDDRVS
-294 AMESIRR
+294 AAMESIHR
-301 AMGRQAAYESHIQSA
+301 AMGRQAAYESHIESA
-316 IANESFSDLK
+316 VANESFSNLK
-326 YMMSEGDLIEYES
+326 HMVSEGDLIEYET
-339 PKAQL
+339 PQAQL

-354 CEDNQLGSFLKTC
+354 CEDKQLGSFLKTC
-367 GSKISEDAEL
+367 GSKISEETEL

-388 ISQAQGIKESV
+388 LSQAQGIKESI

-409 DFISK
+409 DFI
-414 FATLPA
+414 ANMAVLPA

>member
-26 DREGNLTLDASQATR
+26 DRDGKLTLNAGDATR

-48 ILVRYDQDTQTVQ
+48 ILVRYDQDTQTIQ
-61 LKTSSEVDD
+61 LKTSSDVED

-132 QTLEN
+132 QTLES

-142 KHSKPVNEESRGA
+142 KHSNPVNEESRGA
-155 RSRHIESIYI
+155 RSRNIESIHI
-165 RRGGEQFKMNE
+165 RRGGESFKMNE
-176 NNLKAARAMAR
+176 NNLRAARAMAR
-187 HIQEGGEMHDSVGQ
+187 HIQEGGEMHDSVGN
-201 AISEAATEYRQLN
+201 AIQQMATEHRELK
-214 EFVRYVRRSGLVNE
+214 EFVGYVRRNKLVSESNV
-228 ANQNYVDMATDNII
+228 NYVDMAVTNV
-242 NIRESFDRLAKMK
+242 NQIRETFERIARAK

-263 IVSRS
+263 IVNRS

-274 EEDEFRS
+274 EEEEFRS
-281 AFTETHFDERVGS
+281 AFTETHYDDRVGA
-294 AMESIRR
+294 AMESIHR
-301 AMGRQAAYESHIQSA
+301 AMGRQAAYESHIESA

-326 YMMSEGDLIEYES
+326 HMVSEDLIEYDT
-339 PKAQL
+339 PQAQL
-344 GSYVNQLSQC
+344 GSYVNQLSHC
-354 CEDNQLGSFLKTC
+354 CEDKQLGSFLKTC
-367 GSKISEDAEL
+367 GSKISEETEL

-388 ISQAQGIKESV
+388 LTQAQGIKESV

-409 DFISK
+409 DFI
-414 FATLPA
+414 ANMAVLPA